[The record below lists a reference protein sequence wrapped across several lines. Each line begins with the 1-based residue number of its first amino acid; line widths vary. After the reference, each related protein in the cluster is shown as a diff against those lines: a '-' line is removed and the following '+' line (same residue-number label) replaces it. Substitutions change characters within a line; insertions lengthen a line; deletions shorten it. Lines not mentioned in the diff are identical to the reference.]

1 MWKYFLAWFPM
12 VLIAIANGVLRQSW
26 YGEHLAELRAHQV
39 STLTAAVVLG
49 AYMWA
54 VIRRWRP
61 DSATIAIGI
70 GLMWLLMTVCFEFLF
85 GHFVA
90 GHSWERL
97 LHDYDFSAGRL
108 WLLLLAWVMAAPYLF
123 FRLRA

>member
-1 MWKYFLAWFPM
+1 MRKYFLAWFPM
-12 VLIAIANGVLRQSW
+12 VAIAIANGVLRQGW
-26 YGEHLAELRAHQV
+26 YGEHLGELRAHQV
-39 STLTAAVVLG
+39 STLTAAALLG

-61 DSATIAIGI
+61 GSAAMAVGI
-70 GLMWLLMTVCFEFLF
+70 GSMWLVMTVGFELVF

-97 LHDYDFSAGRL
+97 LHDYDLSAGRL
-108 WLLLLAWVMAAPYLF
+108 CLLLLAWVAAAPYLF

>member
-26 YGEHLAELRAHQV
+26 YGQYLGELRAHQI
-39 STLTAAVVLG
+39 STLTAATLLG
-49 AYMWA
+49 AYMWV

-61 DSATIAIGI
+61 DSVTMALGI
-70 GLMWLLMTVCFEFLF
+70 GLMWLAMTVCFELLF

-97 LHDYDFSAGRL
+97 LHDYDLSAGRL
-108 WLLLLAWVMAAPYLF
+108 WLLLLAWVAAAPYLF

>member
-12 VLIAIANGVLRQSW
+12 ILIAIANGVLRQAW
-26 YGEHLAELRAHQV
+26 YGQYFGELRAHQV
-39 STLTAAVVLG
+39 STLTAAMLLG

-61 DSATIAIGI
+61 DSVAMALGI
-70 GLMWLLMTVCFEFLF
+70 GLMWLAMTVCFEFLF

-97 LHDYDFSAGRL
+97 LHDYDLSAGRL
-108 WLLLLAWVMAAPYLF
+108 WLLLLAWVAAAPYLF